1 MSLPTL
7 FLVLMVTVSPCVGEM
22 GLLLLRNL
30 LILAL
35 KMGQF
40 MKKWGLTVWYRME
53 GMESLH
59 LIDRF
64 SPIPFVLVMNILIWN
79 SRGALKPSFQT
90 YIHELAR
97 RHDPVIFVIIETKL
111 GGSKAKEVSDRL
123 PFDGAIHMETIG
135 FFGGLWLLWNEDKV
149 EIRELAK
156 IEQEIHVE
164 VKVLTSNLS
173 WIFSAIYAS
182 PRSEERCIFW
192 NNLAKVTE
200 LHNKP
205 WIMAGILTNLLF
217 RRINLV
223 EGALV

>member
-1 MSLPTL
+1 
-7 FLVLMVTVSPCVGEM
+7 M
-22 GLLLLRNL
+22 GM
-30 LILAL
+30 A
-35 KMGQF
+35 
-40 MKKWGLTVWYRME
+40 
-53 GMESLH
+53 
-59 LIDRF
+59 
-64 SPIPFVLVMNILIWN
+64 IP
-79 SRGALKPSFQT
+79 
-90 YIHELAR
+90 IHELAR

-173 WIFSAIYAS
+173 WIFSTIYAS

>member
-1 MSLPTL
+1 MASTESTSRSAQNAAPQLPPKFLEWRNTL
-7 FLVLMVTVSPCVGEM
+7 PNGPAF
-22 GLLLLRNL
+22 
-30 LILAL
+30 A
-35 KMGQF
+35 Q
-40 MKKWGLTVWYRME
+40 
-53 GMESLH
+53 GMTRKDSLH
-59 LIDRF
+59 GTGNQSKRTESVWTPID
-64 SPIPFVLVMNILIWN
+64 
-79 SRGALKPSFQT
+79 
-90 YIHELAR
+90 ELAR

-173 WIFSAIYAS
+173 WIFSTIYAS